1 MRIQRVTVKQ
11 YKNLKDFDCVFS
23 DSNIAAFIGNNGS
36 GKSNLLEVITRAFSN
51 AKNYAS
57 NKELPIIP
65 PHTLPMVN
73 NCVIEYEIGGS
84 NYVLSYNADVDGMLS
99 RLEADPPVI
108 VREEISICCNGT
120 KLQKSEMTSAL
131 PDSILLYYAGETLRQ
146 KGTAEGTYDNYY
158 ERELKRTKTADL
170 PSLRFMDYFSAED
183 LPLLLLTAS
192 AYKGEYYSR
201 FLNLIDCI
209 GISLKYSFILRNPGK
224 GKGSADTYW
233 NATGFVKHFL
243 NEMRKY
249 VSGTRDS
256 GGAQYYMFFDNA
268 EDLKSISNAEY
279 DLFAKLRALKHYGY
293 LEHIG
298 IELQRHD
305 GILFSSLRLSEG
317 EKQLGLLFLLTA
329 FTAHHDCVYLFDEF
343 DAYLHLSWQRRF
355 SQMLQEIYVNGH
367 ILLTTHSPASISKM
381 RRTDVHIL
389 KNGYC
394 TPSPSDTYN
403 RSLDEIIEEQME
415 VSLRP
420 KEYIDLVTEF
430 RNAIIHG
437 RKDIALAKLDQI
449 REVVGED
456 DPFFITARIALERMI

>member
-57 NKELPIIP
+57 NKELFIIP
-65 PHTLPMVN
+65 PHTLPVVI

-84 NYVLSYNADVDGMLS
+84 NYVLSYNSDVDSLLT
-99 RLEADPPVI
+99 RLEADPPVV
-108 VREEISICCNGT
+108 VREEISICCNGR
-120 KLQKSEMTSAL
+120 KLQKSEMASAL

-146 KGTAEGTYDNYY
+146 KGTAEGTYDSYY

-170 PSLRFMDYFSAED
+170 PSLRFMDYFSAGD

-201 FLNLIDCI
+201 FLSLIDCS
-209 GISLKYSFILRNPGK
+209 GISSKYSFILRNPGK

-243 NEMRKY
+243 NETRKY
-249 VSGTRDS
+249 VSATRDS
-256 GGAQYYMFFDNA
+256 GGSQYYMFFDNA
-268 EDLKSISNAEY
+268 EDLKSVSNNEY

-298 IELQRHD
+298 IELQRRN
-305 GILFSSLRLSEG
+305 GTSFSSLRLSEG
-317 EKQLGLLFLLTA
+317 EKQLGLLLLLIS
-329 FTAHHDCVYLFDEF
+329 FTTQHECLYLFDEF
-343 DAYLHLSWQRRF
+343 DAYLHLNWQKAFSRF
-355 SQMLQEIYVNGH
+355 VSEANVNGH
-367 ILLTTHSPASISKM
+367 ILFTTHSPATVSGMQQKNVYIM
-381 RRTDVHIL
+381 DNGQTRRA
-389 KNGYC
+389 
-394 TPSPSDTYN
+394 PSETYH
-403 RSLDEIIEEQME
+403 RALDEIMEEHML
-415 VSLRP
+415 VSMRP
-420 KEYIDLVTEF
+420 REYTDLVQEF
-430 RNAIIHG
+430 RNAVIHG
-437 RKDIALAKLDQI
+437 RKDLAEEALIKL
-449 REVVGED
+449 REIVGET
-456 DPFFITARIALERMI
+456 DPFFITARIALNRMG

>member
-1 MRIQRVTVKQ
+1 MRIQRVTVKR
-11 YKNLKDFDCVFS
+11 YKNLKAFDCVFS

-170 PSLRFMDYFSAED
+170 PSLRFMDYFSAGD

-201 FLNLIDCI
+201 FLNLIGCSD
-209 GISLKYSFILRNPGK
+209 ISSKFSFILRNPGK
-224 GKGSADTYW
+224 GKGAADTYW

-243 NEMRKY
+243 NETRRY

-256 GGAQYYMFFDNA
+256 GGFQYYMFFDNA
-268 EDLKSISNAEY
+268 EDLKNISNDEY

-298 IELQRHD
+298 IELQKCD
-305 GILFSSLRLSEG
+305 GTPFSSLRLSEG

-343 DAYLHLSWQRRF
+343 DAYLHLNWQRLF
-355 SQMLQEIYVNGH
+355 SQMLRETDTKGQI
-367 ILLTTHSPASISKM
+367 ILTTHSASSISKLQCDELLIM
-381 RRTDVHIL
+381 
-389 KNGYC
+389 KNGTVEY
-394 TPSPSDTYN
+394 PDSETYN
-403 RSLDEIIEEQME
+403 RALDEIMLEQMGVTMHSPE
-415 VSLRP
+415 IEKRYDDFKQFIANRNREGALRIMQEME
-420 KEYIDLVTEF
+420 KEL
-430 RNAIIHG
+430 NA
-437 RKDIALAKLDQI
+437 A
-449 REVVGED
+449 
-456 DPFFITARIALERMI
+456 DPLLSRMRLNLRRI

>member
-84 NYVLSYNADVDGMLS
+84 NYVLCYNSEIDSLLA
-99 RLEADPPVI
+99 RLEADTPAV

-120 KLQKSEMTSAL
+120 KLQKSEMSSAL

-146 KGTAEGTYDNYY
+146 KGTAEGTYDNSY

-170 PSLRFMDYFSAED
+170 PSLRFMDYFSAGD

-201 FLNLIDCI
+201 FLNLIGCSD
-209 GISLKYSFILRNPGK
+209 ISSKFSFILRNPGK

-243 NEMRKY
+243 NETRRY

-256 GGAQYYMFFDNA
+256 GGSQYYMFFDNA
-268 EDLKSISNAEY
+268 EDLKTISNNEY
-279 DLFAKLRALKHYGY
+279 DLFAKLKALKHYGY

-298 IELQRHD
+298 IELQKCD
-305 GILFSSLRLSEG
+305 GTPFSSLRLSEG
-317 EKQLGLLFLLTA
+317 EKQLGLLFLLIA
-329 FTAHHDCVYLFDEF
+329 FTSQHECLYLFDEF
-343 DAYLHLSWQRRF
+343 DAYLHLNWQKEFSRF
-355 SQMLQEIYVNGH
+355 VSEANVNGH
-367 ILLTTHSPASISKM
+367 ILFTTHSPATVSGM
-381 RRTDVHIL
+381 QQ
-389 KNGYC
+389 KNVYIMDNGKVKRA
-394 TPSPSDTYN
+394 PSETYH
-403 RSLDEIIEEQME
+403 RALDEIMEEHML
-415 VSLRP
+415 VSMRP
-420 KEYIDLVTEF
+420 SEYTDLVQEF
-430 RNAIIHG
+430 RDAVIHG
-437 RKDIALAKLDQI
+437 RKDLAEEALIKL
-449 REVVGED
+449 REIIGET
-456 DPFFITARIALERMI
+456 DPFFITARIALNRMG